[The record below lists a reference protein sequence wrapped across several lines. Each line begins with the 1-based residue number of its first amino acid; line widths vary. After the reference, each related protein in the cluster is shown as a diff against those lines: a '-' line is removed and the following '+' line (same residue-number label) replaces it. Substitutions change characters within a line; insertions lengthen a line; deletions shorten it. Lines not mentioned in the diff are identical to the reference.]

1 MNVFAALPGLMDRT
15 AVQRAH
21 GIVRVAGLSG
31 IAVFMPCF
39 IALRLGW
46 ASDALAIPLVL
57 SLAWSLAML
66 GLNLLLDARMGWMD
80 GARGGFLIHLV
91 IVFSIVGST
100 MFAAGTASLAYTSWW
115 VLTS

>member
-1 MNVFAALPGLMDRT
+1 MNVFAALPGLTDRN

-39 IALRLGW
+39 IALRLDW
-46 ASDALAIPLVL
+46 SPEVFAIPLLL

-66 GLNLLLDARMGWMD
+66 GLTFMLDARMGWMD
-80 GARGGFLIHLV
+80 GARDGFLIHLV

-100 MFAAGTASLAYTSWW
+100 MFAVGAASLTYTSWW